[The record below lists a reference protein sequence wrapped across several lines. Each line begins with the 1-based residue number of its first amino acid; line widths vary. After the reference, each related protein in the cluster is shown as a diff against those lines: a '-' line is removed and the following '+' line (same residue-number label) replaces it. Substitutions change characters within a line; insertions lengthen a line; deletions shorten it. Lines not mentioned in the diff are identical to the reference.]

1 MPLIEL
7 CNTIKIWLTR
17 VVGCLLCM
25 GYLRSLIQVTWSMTS
40 HHLIDRGCLLVVVC
54 HHVWTISHNNA
65 KGNSNKNILPKFLNP
80 LVHHCINP
88 GSVPTRNG
96 VGDHFGYS
104 LSSFLF
110 ISTIFLLDNCS
121 KSIACS
127 TKRAP
132 VVYTATVSAT
142 NCCKTLQSRL

>member
-1 MPLIEL
+1 
-7 CNTIKIWLTR
+7 
-17 VVGCLLCM
+17 
-25 GYLRSLIQVTWSMTS
+25 MTL

-54 HHVWTISHNNA
+54 HHVWTISHNNT

-142 NCCKTLQSRL
+142 NCCKTLQSRLQKIQIILFKLLATPPQLGIYKASSPLPLCRGET

>member
-1 MPLIEL
+1 
-7 CNTIKIWLTR
+7 
-17 VVGCLLCM
+17 
-25 GYLRSLIQVTWSMTS
+25 MTS

-54 HHVWTISHNNA
+54 HHVWTISHNNT

-142 NCCKTLQSRL
+142 NCCKTLQSRLQKIQIILFKLLATPPQLGIYKVSSPLPLCRGET